1 MASMNN
7 LLVFLLIIMN
17 WGGGSSLSW
26 RINSSVPLQMFA
38 LQGLH
43 VTLEVIFFPCL
54 HTNEFS
60 INNFMFLGFLT
71 LVWSYNQFLILWNLA
86 HSIA

>member
-1 MASMNN
+1 
-7 LLVFLLIIMN
+7 
-17 WGGGSSLSW
+17 
-26 RINSSVPLQMFA
+26 MFA